1 MFNNCNLNIVCNLE
15 FGIYNKNMLFDTHCH
30 LNFKAFEGR
39 IEGVIGAAHE
49 AGVNYMTVVGTDE
62 GSSKKAV
69 EIAEEYEGIYAAVG
83 VHPHHVYK
91 QEQKI
96 GVAKKGIP
104 IPLRHN
110 HNDFEGQS
118 SAGGLTR
125 RSLGEGGNEFDD
137 RIYFLKELLTNK
149 KVVAIGEV
157 GIDKYEYKNTKY
169 SDYKIDENFIEAQK
183 KLFNEQIKLA
193 LQYDKSLIIHNR
205 RAREDVLE
213 ILNEVWDKK
222 MEYRT
227 VFHCCEPDKKLLR
240 FAQDHKIFM
249 GIDGDVT
256 YYKEKQAFV
265 KNIPLEF
272 LVLETDAPYLMPHL
286 HASFDE
292 VTSATKAGQGFGGQA
307 ELLQKPNEPKNIK
320 LISNFI
326 AQLVGETGEKIAE
339 VTTNNAKTLFGISRN

>member
-1 MFNNCNLNIVCNLE
+1 
-15 FGIYNKNMLFDTHCH
+15 MLFDTHCH
-30 LNFKAFEGR
+30 LNFKIFDNKVE
-39 IEGVIGAAHE
+39 EVIGAAHDN
-49 AGVNYMTVVGTDE
+49 GISSMVVVGTDE

-69 EIAEEYEGIYAAVG
+69 GIAEEYEGIYAAVG

-96 GVAKKGIP
+96 GGAKKGIP
-104 IPLRHN
+104 TACSLIC
-110 HNDFEGQS
+110 GQ
-118 SAGGLTR
+118 TNP
-125 RSLGEGGNEFDD
+125 GGNEFDD

-149 KVVAIGEV
+149 KVVAIGEM

-169 SDYKIDENFIEAQK
+169 SDYKIDKNFIEAQK

-193 LQYDKSLIIHNR
+193 FQYDKSLIIHNR
-205 RAREDVLE
+205 RAREDILG

-222 MEYRT
+222 MEYKT

-265 KNIPLEF
+265 KNIPLEL
-272 LVLETDAPYLMPHL
+272 LVLETDAPYLMPEPIR
-286 HASFDE
+286 SEKKF
-292 VTSATKAGQGFGGQA
+292 
-307 ELLQKPNEPKNIK
+307 PNEPKNIK

-326 AQLVGETGEKIAE
+326 AQLIGETGEKIAE
-339 VTTNNAKTLFGISRN
+339 VTTNNAKTLFGISLN